1 MRSVPLLAGRPG
13 RRRRSAAVGLPVAAL
28 IAVAAAL
35 LLLGTL
41 IGATAAH
48 RLRPVVHRHR
58 RRVVTVAA
66 AALAAGGALAIA
78 YDMVLGRQGTC
89 ARPAGTQV
97 GGTSASLCEV
107 VAPWLLG
114 WAAGLAAIGLVV
126 GGIAAGTCLRGS
138 RGAPPRSTDSVDG
151 E

>member
-1 MRSVPLLAGRPG
+1 MRSVPLLAGRSS
-13 RRRRSAAVGLPVAAL
+13 RQRRSAAVGLPVAAL

-35 LLLGTL
+35 VLLGTL

-48 RLRPVVHRHR
+48 RLRAVVHRHH
-58 RRVVTVAA
+58 RRVVAVAA

-89 ARPAGTQV
+89 ARPADTQL

-114 WAAGLAAIGLVV
+114 WAVGLAAIGLVV
-126 GGIAAGTCLRGS
+126 GGLAAGSQRGS
-138 RGAPPRSTDSVDG
+138 RAASPPCHR
-151 E
+151 